1 MYYYKLKK
9 KNILCIEGKD
19 TDSFLQ
25 GLITNNVNKLKNNRV
40 IYSTLL
46 SPQGKLL
53 HDFFLFKDILLYL
66 VDGTGKGN
74 QDCPCKS

>member
-46 SPQGKLL
+46 SPQG
-53 HDFFLFKDILLYL
+53 
-66 VDGTGKGN
+66 
-74 QDCPCKS
+74 